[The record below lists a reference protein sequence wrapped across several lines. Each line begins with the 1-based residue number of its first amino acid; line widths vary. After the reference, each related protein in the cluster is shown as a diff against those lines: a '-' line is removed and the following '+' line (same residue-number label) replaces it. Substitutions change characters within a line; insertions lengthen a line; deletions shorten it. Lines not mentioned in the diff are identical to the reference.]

1 MQRRNALKLLA
12 GAATLPLLSRD
23 ALAFF
28 RSLQTQITEKPDLKT
43 FTPAQNAMVETM
55 SELIIPA
62 TDTPGAKGARV
73 SEFIDLIL
81 SDWSDDADKK
91 IFLDGLADV
100 DQRSQGLFG
109 KNFLEST
116 VAQQTE
122 VMRVLDEEL
131 VKAQSHIEPNR
142 DGRRVLA
149 EKTFYYMMK
158 SLTLVGYYTSQ
169 VGEQEELHYEIIPSA
184 HEQCAPIPAKE
195 QS

>member
-28 RSLQTQITEKPDLKT
+28 RSLQTQVTEKPDLKT

-109 KNFLEST
+109 KNFVEST

-149 EKTFYYMMK
+149 REDF
-158 SLTLVGYYTSQ
+158 LLHD
-169 VGEQEELHYEIIPSA
+169 EEPDLGRLLHVASGRAGGIALRNHSFGA
-184 HEQCAPIPAKE
+184 RTVRADPAKE